1 MKSIIDIRKIIKY
14 YVIYNLLMVFSSSA
28 IALVYAINH
37 DPLTKDNAPQILAGY
52 NRMNKAQQSK
62 FNLDA
67 FVPYFKKFHLY
78 LGISFI
84 ILGLLISYFLT
95 KGVFST
101 FVIAYPILAYIYLFW
116 YSRRFY

>member
-1 MKSIIDIRKIIKY
+1 MVTAILIIGIIF
-14 YVIYNLLMVFSSSA
+14 ICIGF
-28 IALVYAINH
+28 I
-37 DPLTKDNAPQILAGY
+37 LTKDNAPQILAGY